1 MSGACQGSCCGSS
14 DPRQPQPQ
22 RRLYASAHTVLRR
35 APQAAVV
42 RGDPQR
48 PYLNLGDRLRIW
60 ARESEDLAGLLLS
73 TTTGVDALVA
83 EARSAFAYGEWLA
96 KR

>member
-1 MSGACQGSCCGSS
+1 
-14 DPRQPQPQ
+14 
-22 RRLYASAHTVLRR
+22 
-35 APQAAVV
+35 
-42 RGDPQR
+42 
-48 PYLNLGDRLRIW
+48 LGDRLRIW